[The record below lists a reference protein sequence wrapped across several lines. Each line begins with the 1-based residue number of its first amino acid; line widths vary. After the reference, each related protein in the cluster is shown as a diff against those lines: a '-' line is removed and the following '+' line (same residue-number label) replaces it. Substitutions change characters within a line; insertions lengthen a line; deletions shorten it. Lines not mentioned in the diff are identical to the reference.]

1 MHPRV
6 KNYLIILLAFST
18 ATGGVIAWQQTQRL
32 NNLRAS
38 LLTARPAPAARAI
51 AAAKSSDDSPKPAAA
66 AQAKPAD
73 EVASAADNAAPPRQ
87 PRNTRPN
94 LTAMLA
100 NPEFA
105 KAWNLQQR
113 AQLDNRFAGLFKQLN
128 LSPDQLDKLKGLLVE
143 RQTTAMDVYA
153 AAREKGVNPGQ
164 NREEIQK
171 MVSDS
176 QAEVDQ
182 SIRTTLGDT
191 AYQQYQNYQNTQPQR
206 TVVSQL
212 DQRLSYS
219 ASPLTTAQT
228 EFLVQALASTSPT
241 ATTGGGPDQLPAP
254 GGPFGRSGANVPITD
269 AVIQQAQGVLTPSQL
284 DALRQLQ
291 AEQQAQLKLGQ
302 LFRAQQQQQRGK

>member
-1 MHPRV
+1 VHPRV

-18 ATGGVIAWQQTQRL
+18 VSSGIIAWRQTQRL
-32 NNLRAS
+32 NTLRAS
-38 LLTARPAPAARAI
+38 LPAPRPVPAARAI
-51 AAAKSSDDSPKPAAA
+51 AASKSSDDTPKPPAA
-66 AQAKPAD
+66 AQAKPAA
-73 EVASAADNAAPPRQ
+73 ETAAADNAPPPRQ
-87 PRNTRPN
+87 PRNNRPN
-94 LTAMLA
+94 LAAMLA

-128 LSPDQLDKLKGLLVE
+128 LSPEQLDKFKDLLVE
-143 RQTTAMDVYA
+143 RQSTAMDVYA

-171 MVSDS
+171 MVTDA
-176 QAEVDQ
+176 QGEVDQ

-191 AYQQYQNYQNTQPQR
+191 VYQQYQNYQNTQSQR

-219 ASPLTTAQT
+219 ATPLTTAQS
-228 EFLVQALASTSPT
+228 EFLVQALASATPT
-241 ATTGGGPDQLPAP
+241 TAGAAPDQLPVP
-254 GGPFGRSGANVPITD
+254 GGPFGRNNVNVPITD
-269 AVIQQAQGVLTPSQL
+269 AVIRQAQGVLTPTQL

-291 AEQQAQLKLGQ
+291 AEQQAQLKLSQ
-302 LFRAQQQQQRGK
+302 LFRAQQQQPRGN